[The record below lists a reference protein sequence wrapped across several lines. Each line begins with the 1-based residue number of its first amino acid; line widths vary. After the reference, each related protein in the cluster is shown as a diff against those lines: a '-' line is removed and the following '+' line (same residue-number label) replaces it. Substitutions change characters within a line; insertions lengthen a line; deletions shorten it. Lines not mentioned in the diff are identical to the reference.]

1 MKIDGK
7 IVDVLGKYVLALQTA
22 CELISSGQA
31 VEFKILGKTREE
43 VFCLLMESAFK
54 NWDSVEGQQLK
65 SILLEVVTAIA
76 YEEGAPLPPV
86 EAGRVEATI
95 GIHLAQRPA
104 PTLPPPL
111 PIEPA

>member
-43 VFCLLMESAFK
+43 VFCLLMESALK

-76 YEEGAPLPPV
+76 YEEGSPQHQAEPGP
-86 EAGRVEATI
+86 VEATI

-111 PIEPA
+111 PAEPA